1 MATYPGGGYG
11 QQRGGSPSQSGYD
24 RNSAPVP
31 TLSVGDIKLQTPVPV
46 ELFAGIAQDKA
57 ITVAQ
62 AGGGRKNKS
71 TQLRK
76 FYDELVMWFDK
87 VHMERTKEAK
97 ASKYTEVAPFIKM
110 MNAKVAYA
118 KGRDHVDEC
127 FEQMFSHLI
136 RQITDAE
143 TLKHAKL
150 FMEAFMGFYKAQEK

>member
-1 MATYPGGGYG
+1 MATNYAGTRQTGWGND
-11 QQRGGSPSQSGYD
+11 QQA
-24 RNSAPVP
+24 APRP
-31 TLSVGDIKLQTPVPV
+31 TISVSDIKLEMPVSV
-46 ELFAGIAQDKA
+46 NLFADIAEEKA
-57 ITVAQ
+57 AKVFE
-62 AGGGRKNKS
+62 AGAGRKNKS

-87 VHMERTKEAK
+87 VNLERTKDAK
-97 ASKYTEVAPFIKM
+97 AVKYTEVAPFIRM

-118 KGRDHVDEC
+118 RGRDHVDEC

-136 RQITDAE
+136 RQIVNVD